1 MKRIFIILLTGLF
14 LLSQTISVYGTAYEY
29 DDLDRVTRVTYEDGT
44 SVSYTYDANGN
55 VTAIAHTDKGGETN
69 PDQQEEP
76 DQPGNPDQP
85 EEANKE
91 DSRDA
96 AILGANIGEE
106 AQDNV
111 PGAADLQDNINET
124 GEQEA
129 LQNADKSDGGSGGL
143 SETETHGGKEA
154 DFILAAIVFG
164 AVGIITL
171 QKIKSKKQT
180 KEKMG
185 YEMQGEKN
193 EGDDME

>member
-55 VTAIAHTDKGGETN
+55 VTAIAHTDKSGETN
-69 PDQQEEP
+69 PE
-76 DQPGNPDQP
+76 QP

-91 DSRDA
+91 DSRDP

>member
-55 VTAIAHTDKGGETN
+55 VTAIVHSDKDGETN
-69 PDQQEEP
+69 PDQRGEP

-85 EEANKE
+85 KEVNGE

-96 AILGANIGEE
+96 AVPGANIGEE
-106 AQDNV
+106 AQGNMS
-111 PGAADLQDNINET
+111 GAANLQDNINET

-129 LQNADKSDGGSGGL
+129 LQNADKSDGGNG
-143 SETETHGGKEA
+143 A
-154 DFILAAIVFG
+154 AFILAAIVFG
-164 AVGIITL
+164 AAGIIML
-171 QKIKSKKQT
+171 QKIKLKKQT
-180 KEKMG
+180 KEKTE

-193 EGDDME
+193 EGNDME